1 MVQAYFHVLHMSTG
15 GGAPRVLAVIN
26 SVPIACENYS
36 PCRIRRHGHAGPRT
50 HPGCMSIRRRIC
62 FPDLQPAFLVSDT
75 GQFIVIQLTDL
86 LIVQPVLSLARC
98 VQAANQIHQ
107 GGFARLARK
116 NGGRSIGGIRDEG
129 RRKKRFRSKGRACR
143 SFGTTG
149 ELKLPSAS
157 QLVRTS
163 FTRSGRTILFRSGT
177 FSREIRIDR
186 VRSVASVTVMLWSKA
201 PEPPSIEGPNRSMT
215 KAGAPAVLRPC
226 TYGRNSGHWS

>member
-1 MVQAYFHVLHMSTG
+1 MSTG

-36 PCRIRRHGHAGPRT
+36 PCRIRRNGHAGPERT
-50 HPGCMSIRRRIC
+50 RDVCRPG
-62 FPDLQPAFLVSDT
+62 
-75 GQFIVIQLTDL
+75 G
-86 LIVQPVLSLARC
+86 
-98 VQAANQIHQ
+98 
-107 GGFARLARK
+107 LARK
-116 NGGRSIGGIRDEG
+116 NGGCSIGGIRDEG
-129 RRKKRFRSKGRACR
+129 RREKRFRSKGRACR

-149 ELKLPSAS
+149 EFKLPSAS

-186 VRSVASVTVMLWSKA
+186 VRSVASVIVMLWSKA